1 MKQIPKIKYTN
12 QSHSTK
18 LVERHGVPY
27 FIFKILE
34 KEGVIHGF
42 STRLGGVSE
51 GCFSSMN
58 LSFSR
63 GDHEESVRK
72 NYERIGKAIGFSPER
87 LVFSDQIHES
97 AIHKVTKEDIGKG
110 YTSPKLLGNDGLVT
124 NEKGIPLVTFYA
136 DCVPIFFYD
145 PKKQVIGMAHS
156 GWRGTV
162 ARIGAKMIEI
172 MKDSYG
178 SKEEDI
184 LAVIAPSICQDC
196 YEISQDVAR
205 QFQQEFKEFE
215 EESYLRDD
223 RNGKYHLNLWK
234 VNELLLLKA
243 GVKKEH
249 LAITDVCTCCNK
261 ELLFS
266 HRASQGK
273 RGNLA
278 GFMMLSES

>member
-1 MKQIPKIKYTN
+1 MNQIPKIKYKN
-12 QSHSTK
+12 QSHSTR
-18 LVERHGVPY
+18 LVTIHDVPY
-27 FIFKILE
+27 FTFPLLE

-42 STRLGGVSE
+42 STRFGGVSE
-51 GCFSSMN
+51 GHFSSMN

-63 GDHEESVRK
+63 GDREESVRE
-72 NYERIGKAIGFSPER
+72 NYERMGRAIGFSPER

-97 AIHKVTKEDIGKG
+97 SIHKVTKVDMGKG

-145 PKKQVIGMAHS
+145 PKKKVIGMAHS

-162 ARIGAKMIEI
+162 ARIGAKMVQT

-196 YEISQDVAR
+196 YEISEDVAKE
-205 QFQQEFKEFE
+205 FQKEFAEFE
-215 EESYLRDD
+215 EKSYLRDD
-223 RNGKYHLNLWK
+223 HNGKYHLDLWK

-243 GVKKEH
+243 GIQKEN
-249 LAITDVCTCCNK
+249 LAVTDVCTCCNPD
-261 ELLFS
+261 LLFS

-278 GFMMLSES
+278 GFMMLSE